1 MIKAVEKIE
10 AEVFVVDNHS
20 SDGSR
25 EYFSNKFSQVKFLWN
40 DRNSGFAK
48 ANNMA
53 EKMASG
59 KYILFLNPDTIVAE
73 DCFEKCISFFE
84 SHHEAGALGI
94 KMLDGSGRFLKES
107 KRSFPSPLTSLY
119 KLSGLARLFPDSKVF
134 AKYHLGHLDPNQNHE
149 VDVLA
154 GAFFMVPKK
163 VIESTGNFDETY
175 FMYGE
180 DIDLSYRIRKAGY
193 KNYYYA
199 GASVIH
205 FKGESTKKGSL
216 NYIKMFYKA
225 MSIFAHKHYG
235 GTKAGFYNFMIQAGI
250 LLRAFI
256 SAVAKFMRWIGMP
269 VIDAAVIL
277 LCFWTVKAVWNLYIK
292 SEVNYSTNLL
302 LIAFPVFT
310 FVFLAASYFS
320 GLYDNDYKQS
330 RLNKSTLIAFFIL
343 LSGYS
348 LLPETLRFSRG
359 ILVFGSLLAY
369 LLMSLIRKALV
380 SLRVIDSPN
389 EDEEHRQTIVV
400 GTEKDFD
407 EVHLLMQSAGI
418 DKRVL
423 GRVDVNGVT
432 GNAIGNLGQIAQ
444 LLASYPIK
452 EIIFCEGKLSF
463 KKIIGLVEQMPK
475 HVRIKFHASG
485 AESIIGS
492 DSRYTSG
499 KFVSTDK
506 IYRLSLP
513 VQKRNKY
520 LTDVVVSGFF
530 IITFPVHLLF
540 QHKPVSFFK
549 NVFDV
554 LFLRKTWV
562 GYALPEPQL
571 PALKSGVLSTTG
583 VPSSLNS
590 LPAESLT
597 SSDKWYA
604 SDYTVWQD
612 IGLIRRGYRFL
623 SA

>member
-1 MIKAVEKIE
+1 VIKAVDKIE

-25 EYFSNKFSQVKFLWN
+25 EYFSNKFSRVKFIWN

-48 ANNMA
+48 ANNLA
-53 EKMASG
+53 EKLASG

-84 SHHEAGALGI
+84 SHPEAGALGI

-119 KLSGLARLFPDSKVF
+119 KLSGVARLFPDSKVF

-154 GAFFMVPKK
+154 GAFFMLPKK
-163 VIESTGNFDETY
+163 VIKSTGNFDETY

-199 GASVIH
+199 GVSVIH

-256 SAVAKFMRWIGMP
+256 SAIAKFMRWIGMP

-320 GLYDNDYKQS
+320 GLYDTDYKQS
-330 RLNKSTLIAFFIL
+330 RLNKSTLIAFFML

-369 LLMSLIRKALV
+369 LLMSVIRKALV
-380 SLRVIDSPN
+380 SLRVIDSKN

-407 EVHLLMQSAGI
+407 DVHLLMQSAGI

-423 GRVDVNGVT
+423 GRIDVNGVT
-432 GNAIGNLGQIAQ
+432 GNAIGNLGQITQ

-513 VQKRNKY
+513 VQKRNKN
-520 LTDVVVSGFF
+520 LTDVVVSSFF
-530 IITFPVHLLF
+530 IITFPLHLLF
-540 QHKPVSFFK
+540 QHKPISFFK

-554 LFLRKTWV
+554 FFLRKTWV

-590 LPAESLT
+590 LPEESLT